1 MSGNVRQLPTLTTR
15 KPTGK
20 PAWPILLLA
29 GAEKA
34 GKTYSAAEASA
45 SDLIGRALWVGVGE
59 DDPDEYGALPGARFE
74 IVEHDGTYRAI
85 LAALTACAAQPPVK
99 GKPNLIVLDSATR
112 LWDLLCDEQQHVA
125 NERAK
130 RKAQKYNRPLPD
142 EDATITM
149 DQWNT
154 AKQRWAHI
162 IDTLRNHQGPSIITA
177 RLESVTIV
185 ADGQPTADKE
195 WKVKA
200 EKSLPYDAG
209 CIVEMPA
216 RGETYLTGVRSLRF
230 KPAPNNP
237 ERTEYKPFTVDKL
250 WRDLGLTDA
259 VGERS
264 HSTIDP
270 EDKPATEAEAARG
283 ELRALCEKH
292 GWDLAEV
299 AAEFEQANGIAVRVA
314 AAAVIREF
322 IEAKTPAEARPAPA
336 LIEVRLPDD
345 ETNGA
350 A

>member
-1 MSGNVRQLPTLTTR
+1 MSGNVRELKPPELTTR
-15 KPTGK
+15 APSGK

-34 GKTYSAAEASA
+34 GKTYSAAEASS
-45 SDLIGRALWVGVGE
+45 SDLIGRTLWVGVGE

-85 LAALTACAAQPPVK
+85 LAALAACAAQAPVK

-112 LWDLLCDEQQHVA
+112 LWDLLCDEQQVVA
-125 NERAK
+125 NERAV
-130 RKAQKYNRPLPD
+130 RKAKKYNRPVPD

-154 AKQRWAHI
+154 AKQRWAHV
-162 IDTLRNHQGPSIITA
+162 IDTLRQHQGPSIVTA

-200 EKSLPYDAG
+200 EKSLPFDVG

-216 RGETYLTGVRSLRF
+216 RGESYLTGVRSLRF
-230 KPAPNNP
+230 KPDPKNP
-237 ERTEYKPFTVDKL
+237 DRTAYKPFTVDKL
-250 WRDLGLTDA
+250 WRDLGLAGD

-264 HSTIDP
+264 HTATDP
-270 EDKPATEAEAARG
+270 EDKPAKGAAAAR
-283 ELRALCEKH
+283 LDLAALCDEQ
-292 GWDLAEV
+292 GWNRDDI
-299 AAEFEQANGIAVRVA
+299 AAEFAKVNDGIAVTVA
-314 AAAVIREF
+314 SESLIREF
-322 IEAKTPAEARPAPA
+322 IAAKQPKAVAS
-336 LIEVRLPDD
+336 
-345 ETNGA
+345 
-350 A
+350 